1 MGIRR
6 PATIMKSW
14 TKISGSTLLFAV
26 LIGFAYGAPPL
37 DVSEFFGTPVLS
49 PEDAQAPPVPES
61 KARSG
66 SAPDLSELLALLG
79 GDQNNALRA
88 LATMLNQGRAAADTD
103 REATDILSLFGEP
116 DLEKEPEDIIT
127 DATVNC
133 RQNGISKHECEEM
146 KQCHWLDKNPGK
158 CIHQTERLYNA
169 LYKKLNKRGKKDIAI
184 QVFYKSRPAKVK
196 LPHGLYGPHIIGAFN
211 HLHKLRPY
219 HAPIGYNSY
228 LNSYGYGG
236 YNHYGYGKG
245 YGHAYGGYGKGY
257 GHGYGGYGH
266 SKGAHGYGGYGHNKG
281 GHGHNAGYGQGQGGY
296 GYENDGDE
304 NKNDTSSND
313 NDEIVQDNDGYSHGN
328 GGYGQKGGYG
338 HGNGGYGHGN
348 HGYGHGNGGYG
359 HGSHGYGHGNSGY
372 GHNGGYGHGN
382 GDYGYG
388 KGGYE
393 HGNHGYG
400 HGNGGY
406 DHDGG
411 YGSTYGGYGHGKDGY
426 GGGHGYSDYSGPTY
440 GHQGHS
446 AGYSSGP
453 SYGSKGYGGYE

>member
-88 LATMLNQGRAAADTD
+88 LATMLNQGQAAADTD

-169 LYKKLNKRGKKDIAI
+169 LFKKLNKRGKKDIAI
-184 QVFYKSRPAKVK
+184 QVFYNSRPAKIK
-196 LPHGLYGPHIIGAFN
+196 LPHGLHGPHIIGAFQ
-211 HLHKLRPY
+211 HLHKLQPNY
-219 HAPIGYNSY
+219 KPIGYNSY

-236 YNHYGYGKG
+236 FNQHRFGYGKHYGYGQSGYLSGGYSGHGVGPYGHGHDGYAHGHGG
-245 YGHAYGGYGKGY
+245 YGHNHSGYGQDSTGYGNENKEQVEESSNEKDDQGSGSQNDHSYPEGPGYGYGGHGD
-257 GHGYGGYGH
+257 GYGGYGYGNH
-266 SKGAHGYGGYGHNKG
+266 GYGQGHNEYDRGYGGYGYGNT
-281 GHGHNAGYGQGQGGY
+281 GYG
-296 GYENDGDE
+296 
-304 NKNDTSSND
+304 
-313 NDEIVQDNDGYSHGN
+313 
-328 GGYGQKGGYG
+328 
-338 HGNGGYGHGN
+338 
-348 HGYGHGNGGYG
+348 
-359 HGSHGYGHGNSGY
+359 
-372 GHNGGYGHGN
+372 
-382 GDYGYG
+382 
-388 KGGYE
+388 
-393 HGNHGYG
+393 
-400 HGNGGY
+400 
-406 DHDGG
+406 
-411 YGSTYGGYGHGKDGY
+411 
-426 GGGHGYSDYSGPTY
+426 
-440 GHQGHS
+440 
-446 AGYSSGP
+446 
-453 SYGSKGYGGYE
+453 

>member
-26 LIGFAYGAPPL
+26 LIGFACGAPPL

-88 LATMLNQGRAAADTD
+88 LATMLNQGQAAADTD

-169 LYKKLNKRGKKDIAI
+169 LFKKLNKRGKKKTLQFKCFTTLA
-184 QVFYKSRPAKVK
+184 RPK
-196 LPHGLYGPHIIGAFN
+196 LNFPTAYMDLISSEPFNTFINFN
-211 HLHKLRPY
+211 HTTNL
-219 HAPIGYNSY
+219 
-228 LNSYGYGG
+228 
-236 YNHYGYGKG
+236 
-245 YGHAYGGYGKGY
+245 
-257 GHGYGGYGH
+257 
-266 SKGAHGYGGYGHNKG
+266 
-281 GHGHNAGYGQGQGGY
+281 
-296 GYENDGDE
+296 
-304 NKNDTSSND
+304 
-313 NDEIVQDNDGYSHGN
+313 
-328 GGYGQKGGYG
+328 
-338 HGNGGYGHGN
+338 
-348 HGYGHGNGGYG
+348 
-359 HGSHGYGHGNSGY
+359 
-372 GHNGGYGHGN
+372 
-382 GDYGYG
+382 
-388 KGGYE
+388 
-393 HGNHGYG
+393 
-400 HGNGGY
+400 
-406 DHDGG
+406 
-411 YGSTYGGYGHGKDGY
+411 
-426 GGGHGYSDYSGPTY
+426 
-440 GHQGHS
+440 S
-446 AGYSSGP
+446 ATIRI
-453 SYGSKGYGGYE
+453 

>member
-88 LATMLNQGRAAADTD
+88 LATMLNQGQAAADTD

-133 RQNGISKHECEEM
+133 RQNGISKHDCEEM

-169 LYKKLNKRGKKDIAI
+169 LFKKLNKRGKKDIAI
-184 QVFYKSRPAKVK
+184 QVFYNSRPAKIK
-196 LPHGLYGPHIIGAFN
+196 LPHGLHGPHIIGAFQ
-211 HLHKLRPY
+211 HLHKLQPY
-219 HAPIGYNSY
+219 YKPIGYNSY
-228 LNSYGYGG
+228 LNSYGYG
-236 YNHYGYGKG
+236 N
-245 YGHAYGGYGKGY
+245 
-257 GHGYGGYGH
+257 
-266 SKGAHGYGGYGHNKG
+266 
-281 GHGHNAGYGQGQGGY
+281 
-296 GYENDGDE
+296 E
-304 NKNDTSSND
+304 NKEQVEESSNEKD
-313 NDEIVQDNDGYSHGN
+313 DQGSGSQND
-328 GGYGQKGGYG
+328 
-338 HGNGGYGHGN
+338 
-348 HGYGHGNGGYG
+348 
-359 HGSHGYGHGNSGY
+359 
-372 GHNGGYGHGN
+372 
-382 GDYGYG
+382 
-388 KGGYE
+388 
-393 HGNHGYG
+393 
-400 HGNGGY
+400 
-406 DHDGG
+406 
-411 YGSTYGGYGHGKDGY
+411 
-426 GGGHGYSDYSGPTY
+426 
-440 GHQGHS
+440 HS
-446 AGYSSGP
+446 YPEG
-453 SYGSKGYGGYE
+453 

>member
-26 LIGFAYGAPPL
+26 LIGFAFGAPPL

-88 LATMLNQGRAAADTD
+88 LATMLNQGQAAADTD
-103 REATDILSLFGEP
+103 RETTDIVSLFGEP

-169 LYKKLNKRGKKDIAI
+169 LFKKLNKRGKKDIAI
-184 QVFYKSRPAKVK
+184 QVFYNSRPAKIK
-196 LPHGLYGPHIIGAFN
+196 LPHGLHGPHIIGAFQ
-211 HLHKLRPY
+211 HLHKLQPY
-219 HAPIGYNSY
+219 YKPIGYNSY

-236 YNHYGYGKG
+236 FNQHRFGYGKHYGYGHSG
-245 YGHAYGGYGKGY
+245 YGHGHGGYGHNHSGYGQDNTGYGNENKEQVEESSNEKDDQGSGSQNDHSYPEGPGYGYGGHGHDGY
-257 GHGYGGYGH
+257 GHGGDRHGQGYGGPDYGPGGYGGYGYGNH
-266 SKGAHGYGGYGHNKG
+266 GYGQEHNEYDRGYGGYG
-281 GHGHNAGYGQGQGGY
+281 Y
-296 GYENDGDE
+296 
-304 NKNDTSSND
+304 
-313 NDEIVQDNDGYSHGN
+313 
-328 GGYGQKGGYG
+328 
-338 HGNGGYGHGN
+338 
-348 HGYGHGNGGYG
+348 
-359 HGSHGYGHGNSGY
+359 GNSGY
-372 GHNGGYGHGN
+372 GHN
-382 GDYGYG
+382 
-388 KGGYE
+388 
-393 HGNHGYG
+393 
-400 HGNGGY
+400 
-406 DHDGG
+406 
-411 YGSTYGGYGHGKDGY
+411 
-426 GGGHGYSDYSGPTY
+426 
-440 GHQGHS
+440 
-446 AGYSSGP
+446 
-453 SYGSKGYGGYE
+453 

>member
-88 LATMLNQGRAAADTD
+88 LATMLNQGQAAADTD
-103 REATDILSLFGEP
+103 REATDILSLFSEP

-133 RQNGISKHECEEM
+133 RQNGISKHDCEEM

-169 LYKKLNKRGKKDIAI
+169 LFKKLNKRGKKDIAI
-184 QVFYKSRPAKVK
+184 QVFYNSRPDKIK
-196 LPHGLYGPHIIGAFN
+196 LPHGLHGPHIIGAFQ
-211 HLHKLRPY
+211 HLHKLQPCY
-219 HAPIGYNSY
+219 NPIGYNSY

-236 YNHYGYGKG
+236 FNQHRFGYGKHYGYGQSGYLSGGYSGHGVGPYRHGHDGYSHGHGGYSHGHGG
-245 YGHAYGGYGKGY
+245 YGHNHSGYGQDNTGYGNENKEQVEESSNEKDDQGSGSQNDHSYPEGPGYGYGGHGHDGYGHGGDRHGHGY
-257 GHGYGGYGH
+257 GHGGDRHGHGYGGP
-266 SKGAHGYGGYGHNKG
+266 
-281 GHGHNAGYGQGQGGY
+281 
-296 GYENDGDE
+296 
-304 NKNDTSSND
+304 
-313 NDEIVQDNDGYSHGN
+313 
-328 GGYGQKGGYG
+328 
-338 HGNGGYGHGN
+338 
-348 HGYGHGNGGYG
+348 
-359 HGSHGYGHGNSGY
+359 
-372 GHNGGYGHGN
+372 
-382 GDYGYG
+382 DY
-388 KGGYE
+388 
-393 HGNHGYG
+393 
-400 HGNGGY
+400 
-406 DHDGG
+406 
-411 YGSTYGGYGHGKDGY
+411 
-426 GGGHGYSDYSGPTY
+426 
-440 GHQGHS
+440 
-446 AGYSSGP
+446 
-453 SYGSKGYGGYE
+453 

>member
-1 MGIRR
+1 MGRS
-6 PATIMKSW
+6 A
-14 TKISGSTLLFAV
+14 GSTD
-26 LIGFAYGAPPL
+26 L
-37 DVSEFFGTPVLS
+37 DLT
-49 PEDAQAPPVPES
+49 
-61 KARSG
+61 
-66 SAPDLSELLALLG
+66 ELLAKLG
-79 GDQNNALRA
+79 GDQNNALKA
-88 LATMLNQGRAAADTD
+88 LATMLNPSQPDDDTNGL
-103 REATDILSLFGEP
+103 LSYFGEP
-116 DLEKEPEDIIT
+116 DLDKEPEDIIT

-133 RQNGISKHECEEM
+133 RNTGSSKAHCEES
-146 KQCHWLDKNPGK
+146 KQCYWLEKTKFEGK

-169 LYKKLNKRGKKDIAI
+169 LYKKLHKRGKKDIAI

-245 YGHAYGGYGKGY
+245 YGHGYGGYGKGY

-266 SKGAHGYGGYGHNKG
+266 GHGGYGKGGYGHGGYVTRYGGYGHNKG
-281 GHGHNAGYGQGQGGY
+281 GYGHNNDGYGQGQGAY

-313 NDEIVQDNDGYSHGN
+313 NEENGQDNDGYSHEN

-338 HGNGGYGHGN
+338 HGNDGYG
-348 HGYGHGNGGYG
+348 
-359 HGSHGYGHGNSGY
+359 
-372 GHNGGYGHGN
+372 
-382 GDYGYG
+382 
-388 KGGYE
+388 

-446 AGYSSGP
+446 AGYS
-453 SYGSKGYGGYE
+453 

>member
-169 LYKKLNKRGKKDIAI
+169 LFKKLNKRGKKDIAI
-184 QVFYKSRPAKVK
+184 QVFYNSRPAKIK
-196 LPHGLYGPHIIGAFN
+196 LPHGLHGPHIIGAFQ
-211 HLHKLRPY
+211 HLHKLQPY
-219 HAPIGYNSY
+219 YKPIGYNSY

-236 YNHYGYGKG
+236 FNQHRFGYGKHYGYGQSGYLSGGYSGHGVGPYGHGHDG
-245 YGHAYGGYGKGY
+245 YGHGHGGYGHGHGGY
-257 GHGYGGYGH
+257 GHNHSGYGQDNTGYGTENKEQVEESSNEKDDQGSGSQNDHSYPEGPGYGYGGHGHDGHGHDGYGHGGDRHGHGYGGPDYGP
-266 SKGAHGYGGYGHNKG
+266 GGYGGYG
-281 GHGHNAGYGQGQGGY
+281 Y
-296 GYENDGDE
+296 
-304 NKNDTSSND
+304 
-313 NDEIVQDNDGYSHGN
+313 
-328 GGYGQKGGYG
+328 
-338 HGNGGYGHGN
+338 GN
-348 HGYGHGNGGYG
+348 HGYG
-359 HGSHGYGHGNSGY
+359 
-372 GHNGGYGHGN
+372 
-382 GDYGYG
+382 
-388 KGGYE
+388 
-393 HGNHGYG
+393 NHGYG
-400 HGNGGY
+400 QGHDEYGQGHNEY
-406 DHDGG
+406 DRG
-411 YGSTYGGYGHGKDGY
+411 YG
-426 GGGHGYSDYSGPTY
+426 
-440 GHQGHS
+440 
-446 AGYSSGP
+446 
-453 SYGSKGYGGYE
+453 

>member
-66 SAPDLSELLALLG
+66 SATDLSGLLAALG

-169 LYKKLNKRGKKDIAI
+169 LFKKLNKRGKKDIAI
-184 QVFYKSRPAKVK
+184 QVFYNSRPAKIK
-196 LPHGLYGPHIIGAFN
+196 LPHGLHGPHIIGAFQ
-211 HLHKLRPY
+211 HLHKLQPNY
-219 HAPIGYNSY
+219 KPIGYNSY

-236 YNHYGYGKG
+236 FNQHRFGYGKHYGYGQTGYLSGGYSGHGVGPYGHGHGHDG
-245 YGHAYGGYGKGY
+245 YGHGHGGYGHNHSGY
-257 GHGYGGYGH
+257 GQDNTGYGNENKEQVEESSNEKDDQESGSQNDHSYPEGPGYGYGGHGHDGYGQGGDRHGHGYGGP
-266 SKGAHGYGGYGHNKG
+266 
-281 GHGHNAGYGQGQGGY
+281 
-296 GYENDGDE
+296 
-304 NKNDTSSND
+304 
-313 NDEIVQDNDGYSHGN
+313 
-328 GGYGQKGGYG
+328 
-338 HGNGGYGHGN
+338 
-348 HGYGHGNGGYG
+348 
-359 HGSHGYGHGNSGY
+359 
-372 GHNGGYGHGN
+372 
-382 GDYGYG
+382 DYGPGGPDYG
-388 KGGYE
+388 PGG
-393 HGNHGYG
+393 
-400 HGNGGY
+400 
-406 DHDGG
+406 
-411 YGSTYGGYGHGKDGY
+411 
-426 GGGHGYSDYSGPTY
+426 
-440 GHQGHS
+440 
-446 AGYSSGP
+446 
-453 SYGSKGYGGYE
+453 

>member
-1 MGIRR
+1 MG
-6 PATIMKSW
+6 
-14 TKISGSTLLFAV
+14 
-26 LIGFAYGAPPL
+26 
-37 DVSEFFGTPVLS
+37 D
-49 PEDAQAPPVPES
+49 EDAN
-61 KARSG
+61 G
-66 SAPDLSELLALLG
+66 LLSY
-79 GDQNNALRA
+79 
-88 LATMLNQGRAAADTD
+88 
-103 REATDILSLFGEP
+103 FGEP
-116 DLEKEPEDIIT
+116 DLDKEPEDIIT

-133 RQNGISKHECEEM
+133 RNTGSSKGACEES
-146 KQCHWLDKNPGK
+146 KQCYWLEKSKFDGK

-169 LYKKLNKRGKKDIAI
+169 LYKKLHKRGKKDIAI

-211 HLHKLRPY
+211 HLHKLRPN

-245 YGHAYGGYGKGY
+245 YGH
-257 GHGYGGYGH
+257 GYGGYGH
-266 SKGAHGYGGYGHNKG
+266 G
-281 GHGHNAGYGQGQGGY
+281 
-296 GYENDGDE
+296 
-304 NKNDTSSND
+304 
-313 NDEIVQDNDGYSHGN
+313 
-328 GGYGQKGGYG
+328 
-338 HGNGGYGHGN
+338 
-348 HGYGHGNGGYG
+348 
-359 HGSHGYGHGNSGY
+359 
-372 GHNGGYGHGN
+372 NGGYGHGN

>member
-26 LIGFAYGAPPL
+26 LIGFACGAPPL

-88 LATMLNQGRAAADTD
+88 LATMLNQGQAAADTD
-103 REATDILSLFGEP
+103 REVTDILSLFGEP

-169 LYKKLNKRGKKDIAI
+169 LFKKLNKRGKKDIAI
-184 QVFYKSRPAKVK
+184 QVFYNSRPAKIK
-196 LPHGLYGPHIIGAFN
+196 LPHGLHGPHIIGAFQ
-211 HLHKLRPY
+211 HLHKLQPY
-219 HAPIGYNSY
+219 YKPIGYNSY

-236 YNHYGYGKG
+236 FNQHRFGYGKHYGYGQSG
-245 YGHAYGGYGKGY
+245 YLSGGYSGHGVGPYGHGHGHGGY
-257 GHGYGGYGH
+257 GHGH
-266 SKGAHGYGGYGHNKG
+266 GGYGHN
-281 GHGHNAGYGQGQGGY
+281 HSGYGQDNTGY
-296 GYENDGDE
+296 GNE
-304 NKNDTSSND
+304 NKEQVEESSNEKD
-313 NDEIVQDNDGYSHGN
+313 DQGSGSQNDHSYPEGPGY
-328 GGYGQKGGYG
+328 
-338 HGNGGYGHGN
+338 GNGGYGHGGDRHG
-348 HGYGHGNGGYG
+348 HGYGGPDYGPGGYG
-359 HGSHGYGHGNSGY
+359 GYGY
-372 GHNGGYGHGN
+372 
-382 GDYGYG
+382 
-388 KGGYE
+388 
-393 HGNHGYG
+393 GNHGYG
-400 HGNGGY
+400 QGHNEYDRGY
-406 DHDGG
+406 
-411 YGSTYGGYGHGKDGY
+411 
-426 GGGHGYSDYSGPTY
+426 GGHGYGNTGY
-440 GHQGHS
+440 GHN
-446 AGYSSGP
+446 
-453 SYGSKGYGGYE
+453 

>member
-1 MGIRR
+1 MG
-6 PATIMKSW
+6 
-14 TKISGSTLLFAV
+14 
-26 LIGFAYGAPPL
+26 
-37 DVSEFFGTPVLS
+37 
-49 PEDAQAPPVPES
+49 PES
-61 KARSG
+61 KIRSAG
-66 SAPDLSELLALLG
+66 STDLDLTELLAKLG
-79 GDQNNALRA
+79 GDQNNALKA
-88 LATMLNQGRAAADTD
+88 LATMLNPSQPDEDANGL
-103 REATDILSLFGEP
+103 LSYFGEP
-116 DLEKEPEDIIT
+116 DLDKEPEDIIT

-133 RQNGISKHECEEM
+133 RNTGSSKAHCEES
-146 KQCHWLDKNPGK
+146 KQCYWLEKTKFEGK

-169 LYKKLNKRGKKDIAI
+169 LYKKLHKRGRKDIAI

-245 YGHAYGGYGKGY
+245 YGYGYGGYGKGY

-266 SKGAHGYGGYGHNKG
+266 GHGGYGKGGYGHGGYVTRYGGYGHNKG
-281 GHGHNAGYGQGQGGY
+281 GYGHNDGYGHGQGAY
-296 GYENDGDE
+296 GYENDGEE

-313 NDEIVQDNDGYSHGN
+313 NVENVQDNDGYSHGN

-348 HGYGHGNGGYG
+348 HGYGHGNGGY
-359 HGSHGYGHGNSGY
+359 SHN
-372 GHNGGYGHGN
+372 
-382 GDYGYG
+382 D
-388 KGGYE
+388 
-393 HGNHGYG
+393 
-400 HGNGGY
+400 
-406 DHDGG
+406 G
-411 YGSTYGGYGHGKDGY
+411 YGSTYGGYGYGKDGF